1 MHNVHPRLTPV
12 AMATLANV
20 TGDAFTPL
28 VNVTVPFIFR
38 LATTS
43 FNSRRAN
50 GGSAAGLTLT
60 EEEEDDTVEFDE
72 YGDLPFDN
80 DRAAALTALA
90 TFGVR
95 VPASMGPYVKQG
107 LALGIEA
114 TRNPSGSMFGASTL

>member
-1 MHNVHPRLTPV
+1 
-12 AMATLANV
+12 MATLANV

-28 VNVTVPFIFR
+28 VPVTVPFIFR
-38 LATTS
+38 LATTTMEQ
-43 FNSRRAN
+43 RR
-50 GGSAAGLTLT
+50 GSSSQGIGLTQ
-60 EEEEDDTVEFDE
+60 EEDDDTVEFDE

-80 DRAAALTALA
+80 DRAAALHALA

-107 LALGIEA
+107 LALGLES